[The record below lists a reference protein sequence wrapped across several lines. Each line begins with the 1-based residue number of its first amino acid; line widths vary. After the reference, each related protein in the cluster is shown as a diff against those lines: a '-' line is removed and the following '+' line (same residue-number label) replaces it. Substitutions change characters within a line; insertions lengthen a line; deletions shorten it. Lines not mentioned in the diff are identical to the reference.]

1 MKNNSLILKAL
12 FKTIVILGYIL
23 IILQLFS
30 YLNPPSVPFT
40 TISNEVLMREI
51 SRMEYFIL
59 RPYSMIINGNIG
71 AGIGNILG
79 ANISGILGFLL
90 LIIGRK
96 FINK

>member
-1 MKNNSLILKAL
+1 
-12 FKTIVILGYIL
+12 
-23 IILQLFS
+23 
-30 YLNPPSVPFT
+30 
-40 TISNEVLMREI
+40 
-51 SRMEYFIL
+51 MEYFIL

-79 ANISGILGFLL
+79 ANISGILGLLL